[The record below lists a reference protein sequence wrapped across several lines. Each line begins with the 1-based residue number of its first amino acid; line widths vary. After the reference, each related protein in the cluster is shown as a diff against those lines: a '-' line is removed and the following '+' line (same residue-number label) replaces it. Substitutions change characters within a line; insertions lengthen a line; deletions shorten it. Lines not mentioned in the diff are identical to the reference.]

1 MAQAQQKIT
10 EYSYYSTIRV
20 MKKKKLRTYGRKGRL
35 WVNSLDL
42 ADYLD
47 IDNEQA
53 KSLIMLCEAYADYTL
68 YDENDNIL
76 ITSTVIWITYSE
88 AKYILENIKNI
99 IG

>member
-10 EYSYYSTIRV
+10 EYSYYSV
-20 MKKKKLRTYGRKGRL
+20 VKANKKKQLRTYGKKGRL

-53 KSLIMLCEAYADYTL
+53 KSLIMLCEQYADYTL

-76 ITSTVIWITYSE
+76 IESTVIWITYSE